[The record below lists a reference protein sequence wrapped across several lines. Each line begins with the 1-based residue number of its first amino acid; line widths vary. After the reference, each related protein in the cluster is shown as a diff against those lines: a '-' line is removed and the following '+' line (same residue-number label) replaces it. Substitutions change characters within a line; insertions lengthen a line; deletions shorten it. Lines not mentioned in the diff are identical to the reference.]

1 MIDIIALQ
9 MIPPCLKSLTTN
21 IRQRSVSPG
30 KLSLMHILKALSVQ
44 QKNCRV
50 VRAAVAAASLITSVL
65 DLLGFSF
72 CMPEEA
78 TQTLQAKVYR

>member
-9 MIPPCLKSLTTN
+9 MMMTTN

-30 KLSLMHILKALSVQ
+30 KLSLMHIMKALPVQ

-50 VRAAVAAASLITSVL
+50 VRAAVAAVSLITSVL
-65 DLLGFSF
+65 DHLRFPF

-78 TQTLQAKVYR
+78 TQTLQSKVYR

>member
-9 MIPPCLKSLTTN
+9 MMMTTN

-30 KLSLMHILKALSVQ
+30 KLSLMHIMKALPVQ

-50 VRAAVAAASLITSVL
+50 VRAAVAASLVTSVL
-65 DLLGFSF
+65 DLLGFPF
-72 CMPEEA
+72 CMPE
-78 TQTLQAKVYR
+78 AKKK